1 MSKQV
6 LFDKESRDKLLIGI
20 KKITK
25 AVACTMGANGKCV
38 LISNAFYN
46 QDGFQVQ
53 MPTIVTKDGY
63 GVTKHF
69 SLPDKAEN
77 RGAMIIKE
85 AAQKTVD
92 QAGDATTCTV
102 VLAEALISGGMDLI
116 DKGANSQQLKKG
128 MDKALEYV
136 AEELKKIS
144 IPVRGDNEKIKQ
156 VATISANNDIAIGEL
171 IAGAYEKIGD
181 DGVIGIEASQTGK
194 TDIKVF
200 DGFKFDNGWQGI
212 SPFFVN
218 KPAKETCEF
227 DNPLILLYEKM
238 ITHHTQYEKALQVAQ
253 RENRPVLIICE
264 DAREEGLAVLVTN
277 KMRGNISVCVV
288 KSPEFGI
295 NRQWAMEDIALL
307 TGGEYISD
315 SKGVGI
321 KEMELKHFGEAKKVI
336 VSAKETV
343 IIGGGG
349 NPLKLIKFVD
359 ELKETITEEKTEEE
373 RSFIEKR
380 IARLTGGYAIIQVG
394 AATETELN
402 EKMDR
407 VDDAVR
413 ATKAAIAEGFVAGG
427 GTALMNVP
435 LYMNIRRH
443 LKDNIDFQK
452 GMALVQQTLSAPARQ
467 ICDNSGADTND
478 IISRLHKSPDMGKGY
493 NALTGEIVDMVEAG
507 IIDATKALRCALTN
521 AVSVAGMVLTS
532 ECSIITLD

>member
-1 MSKQV
+1 MSKLV
-6 LFDKESRDKLLIGI
+6 LFGSDSRSKLLSGI
-20 KKITK
+20 QKITK
-25 AVACTMGANGKCV
+25 AVAISMGPAGKCC
-38 LISNAFYN
+38 LIGEGVYN
-46 QDGFQVQ
+46 QDGFMIRLPIKVS
-53 MPTIVTKDGY
+53 KDGWTITRY
-63 GVTKHF
+63 FT
-69 SLPDKAEN
+69 LPDHVEN
-77 RGAMIIKE
+77 TGAMMIKE

-92 QAGDATTCTV
+92 QAGDSTTACC
-102 VLAEALISGGMDLI
+102 VLAEALMTGGMKLI
-116 DKGANSQQLKKG
+116 DEGANSQQLKKG

-136 AEELKKIS
+136 VGELKKIS
-144 IPVRGDNEKIKQ
+144 IQVRGDNNRIRQ
-156 VATISANNDIAIGEL
+156 IATISGNNDKEIGDL
-171 IAGAYEKIGD
+171 IADAYSKIGD
-181 DGVIGIEASQTGK
+181 DGVIGIEPSQTGK

-218 KPAKETCEF
+218 KAAKETCEL

-238 ITHHTQYEKALQVAQ
+238 IIHHTQYERALQIAQ

-264 DAREEGLAVLVTN
+264 DAKEEGLAVLVTN
-277 KMRGNISVCVV
+277 KMRGNLSVCAV
-288 KSPEFGI
+288 KSPEYGV

-321 KEMELKHFGEAKKVI
+321 KEMDLKHFGEAKKVI

-349 NPLKLIKFVD
+349 DELKLQRFVAQ
-359 ELKETITEEKTEEE
+359 LKETISDEKTDEEDAY
-373 RSFIEKR
+373 IEKR

-413 ATKAAIAEGFVAGG
+413 ATKAAISEGFVAGG
-427 GTALMNVP
+427 GTAFL
-435 LYMNIRRH
+435 R
-443 LKDNIDFQK
+443 LKVGTANYKLDDFQK
-452 GMALVQQTLSAPARQ
+452 GWDLIEEAIRAPLKQ
-467 ICDNSGADTND
+467 ICENSGIDGNEMFCK
-478 IISRLHKSPDMGKGY
+478 IYIMEGNMGY

-507 IIDATKALRCALTN
+507 IIDATKALRCALVN